1 MTLVSFIA
9 LALGMA
15 AATAERV
22 SRPTVALVAVARA
35 SRASVRVDERTAVRT
50 PRPAAVRHARA
61 AHDHRPLRRLVPP
74 LRGAA
79 AARAPGACC

>member
-1 MTLVSFIA
+1 MTLFSFIA

-22 SRPTVALVAVARA
+22 SRPTAALVAVSRA
-35 SRASVRVDERTAVRT
+35 SRASARVEQRAAVRT
-50 PRPAAVRHARA
+50 SFPAVRQARA
-61 AHDHRPLRRLVPP
+61 ANGHRPLRRLASP
-74 LRGAA
+74 LRGVA

>member
-22 SRPTVALVAVARA
+22 SRPTVALVAVVRA
-35 SRASVRVDERTAVRT
+35 SRASARAGERTAVRT
-50 PRPAAVRHARA
+50 PRPAVRRARP
-61 AHDHRPLRRLVPP
+61 AHDQRPLRRLVAP

>member
-1 MTLVSFIA
+1 MTLFSFIA

-15 AATAERV
+15 AATADRV
-22 SRPTVALVAVARA
+22 PRQTVALIAVARA
-35 SRASVRVDERTAVRT
+35 SRAAARVDERTAVRT
-50 PRPAAVRHARA
+50 PSPAVRHARVRPNHRA
-61 AHDHRPLRRLVPP
+61 LRPLVAP